1 MFTKRRKSLSAS
13 RNKLVTIV
21 VDMYRAAGFMHM
33 KGCFR

>member
-1 MFTKRRKSLSAS
+1 MFTKRWNSLSAS
-13 RNKLVTIV
+13 RNNFVTIV